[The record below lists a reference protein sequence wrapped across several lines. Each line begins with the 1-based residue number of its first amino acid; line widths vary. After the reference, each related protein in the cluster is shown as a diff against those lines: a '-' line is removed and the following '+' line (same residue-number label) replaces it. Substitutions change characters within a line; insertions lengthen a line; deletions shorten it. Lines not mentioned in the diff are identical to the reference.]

1 MFFNSITI
9 EDALK
14 EISMSDNSKV
24 VQATEFPVKVIKSSS
39 IFLQNKYALIS
50 IDLFLKKNF
59 QIV

>member
-24 VQATEFPVKVIKSSS
+24 VQATEFPVKVIESSS